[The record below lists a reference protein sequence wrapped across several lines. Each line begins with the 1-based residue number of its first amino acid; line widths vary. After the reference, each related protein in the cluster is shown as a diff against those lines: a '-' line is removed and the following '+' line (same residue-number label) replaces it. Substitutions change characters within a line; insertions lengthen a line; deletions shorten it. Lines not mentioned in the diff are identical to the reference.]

1 LTFARGGAPVKRLT
15 IIDELIRDSAELT
28 VSGSNL
34 KCVYEF
40 SDDLFQA
47 QIDEGQMRQVIHN
60 LVMNAREAMPDG
72 GTITI
77 SAKNMDITPSGGI
90 PLPPGKYV
98 RIGVA
103 DTGAGIS
110 PENLERVFDP
120 YFTTKEMGSEKG
132 MGLGLAI
139 CYSIIKSHAGYITIE
154 SEPGAG
160 TTVYVYIEA
169 QDPQPESWGPAAGT
183 GKEKRILYM
192 DDEEQVREVA
202 GQILGHMGYDVDFA
216 RDGVEAIELFR
227 REAQS
232 GSPYDLVVLDLTV
245 PGGMGGQEAM
255 ENILA
260 INPEVKA
267 IVSSGYVNDT
277 IVHDY
282 REYGFSGVVAKPYT
296 LEQFRKVI
304 EKVLDKT

>member
-1 LTFARGGAPVKRLT
+1 
-15 IIDELIRDSAELT
+15 
-28 VSGSNL
+28 
-34 KCVYEF
+34 
-40 SDDLFQA
+40 
-47 QIDEGQMRQVIHN
+47 
-60 LVMNAREAMPDG
+60 MPDG

-77 SAKNMDITPSGGI
+77 SAKNTDITPSDGI

-103 DTGAGIS
+103 DTGSGIP

-139 CYSIIKSHAGYITIE
+139 CYSIVKSHNGYITIE

-169 QDPQPESWGPAAGT
+169 QAAQLESWGAAAAGT
-183 GKEKRILYM
+183 GKEKKILYM

-202 GQILGHMGYDVDFA
+202 GQILRHMGYDVDFA

-227 REAQS
+227 REALS
-232 GSPYDLVVLDLTV
+232 GSPYDLIVLDLTV

>member
-1 LTFARGGAPVKRLT
+1 
-15 IIDELIRDSAELT
+15 
-28 VSGSNL
+28 
-34 KCVYEF
+34 
-40 SDDLFQA
+40 
-47 QIDEGQMRQVIHN
+47 MRQVIHN

-77 SAKNMDITPSGGI
+77 SAKNMNITPSDGI

-103 DTGAGIS
+103 DTGFGIP

-132 MGLGLAI
+132 MGLGLA
-139 CYSIIKSHAGYITIE
+139 
-154 SEPGAG
+154 
-160 TTVYVYIEA
+160 VYVYIEA
-169 QDPQPESWGPAAGT
+169 QDPRLESWGAAAAGT
-183 GKEKRILYM
+183 GNGKKILYM

-202 GQILGHMGYDVDFA
+202 GQILRHMGYNVDFA
-216 RDGVEAIELFR
+216 GDGVEAIELFK
-227 REAQS
+227 REALS
-232 GSPYDLVVLDLTV
+232 GSPYDLIVLDLTV

-282 REYGFSGVVAKPYT
+282 MEYGFSGVVAKPYT